1 MSQESQGEHTEQ
13 CYFLAYNVE
22 CRSFSMST
30 SRMIVILFFINFILP
45 LRQRAI
51 VNRCLIEQCLRQY
64 QICQS
69 RLYVVATENRYKHY
83 AGIKERNIHRKT
95 LRTRLLQDLKQT
107 RKNVEKIIEKENI
120 WTVPNLLCIG
130 RIVTSPFL
138 SYLIVSHDYQ
148 IALCL
153 LTFAGL
159 SDLAD
164 GWIARTWTSQASK
177 LGSFLDPVADK
188 LLVGTLF
195 LSLAWVGLI
204 PVPLT
209 CLVVTRDVALVAAA
223 SYIRYRSLPPP
234 KTLARY
240 FDPTHATVQLAPTLT
255 SKLNTGMQ
263 LTLVAGTLAAPIF
276 HFIDHPV
283 LQGLCYLTALTTIA
297 GGVSYLLSKDTYK
310 YLRKRKT
317 PTRTSPQS

>member
-1 MSQESQGEHTEQ
+1 MNCFT
-13 CYFLAYNVE
+13 V
-22 CRSFSMST
+22 
-30 SRMIVILFFINFILP
+30 
-45 LRQRAI
+45 LRFGHCTALHKS
-51 VNRCLIEQCLRQY
+51 LIKHCLRRY
-64 QICQS
+64 IPVCQA
-69 RLYVVATENRYKHY
+69 RFYVSESENRYRQHID
-83 AGIKERNIHRKT
+83 ANERTQKKALRIRIVQNFK
-95 LRTRLLQDLKQT
+95 RTR
-107 RKNVEKIIEKENI
+107 RKVEEIIEKENI
-120 WTVPNLLCIG
+120 WTIPNLLCMG

-138 SYLIVSHDYQ
+138 SYLILSQDYQ
-148 IALCL
+148 IALWL
-153 LTFAGL
+153 LAFAGL

-195 LSLAWVGLI
+195 LSLAWVDLI

-209 CLVVTRDVALVAAA
+209 CLVVTRDVVLVTAA

-255 SKLNTGMQ
+255 SKLNTGVQ
-263 LTLVAGTLAAPIF
+263 LSLVAGTLAAPVY
-276 HFIDHPV
+276 HFVDHPI
-283 LQGLCYLTALTTIA
+283 LQYLCYITALTTIA

-310 YLRKRKT
+310 MLRKKKT
-317 PTRTSPQS
+317 PMRTSS